1 MKTKCKFGTRTKGK
15 DDSLVDAV
23 ELEWGRGMEGAIG
36 YRQEQGRGME
46 EAIGYRQEQ
55 GRGMEE
61 AIGYR
66 QEQGRKL

>member
-1 MKTKCKFGTRTKGK
+1 
-15 DDSLVDAV
+15 
-23 ELEWGRGMEGAIG
+23 
-36 YRQEQGRGME
+36 ME

-66 QEQGRKL
+66 QMKGWYM